1 MKKVLCYLKKTKLEV
16 ILGPLFKMI
25 EVIFELLVPVIV
37 SQIIDEGIK
46 KYNGDLTYIILMC
59 GLLLLFALLG
69 LISSI
74 TAQYFSAKAA
84 VKLTTNLNNDLFK
97 KIQSLEYSE
106 LDKIGYSTL
115 VTRMTSDVN
124 QIQIGVNMTLRLLL
138 RSPVVV
144 IGSIF
149 VSFFISKEI
158 GWIFLFTAPTLFIV
172 IFIII
177 MICIPKFKTN
187 QSALDSIV
195 ELTRENLTGVKV
207 IRAFNKQNDEIIKYE
222 KLNEKY
228 TKLQIIVG
236 RISNLTN
243 PITFALIN
251 IFIIIL
257 INAGAIQ
264 VNIGNI
270 SQGNVV
276 ALYNL
281 ISQILVETIKFANL
295 IITISKAIASCNRV
309 EEILNINSKMET
321 SSSNENSPYFIEFK
335 NVSMKYKSSQKYS
348 LNNISFKVNKGDTI
362 GIIGGTGSGKTTL
375 INLLN
380 HFYDIDEGT
389 IYFNGKELT
398 SIDSDE
404 LHKKIALVPQKAKLF
419 KGTIRSNLLWGNQN
433 ATEEDLISAIKV
445 AQAEDIILK
454 KSNGLDEIVEQNGN
468 NFSGGQKQR
477 LCIARALVKKA
488 EVLILDDSSS
498 ALDYLTDF
506 NLRKSI
512 RDLDD
517 SLTTF
522 IVSQRTASVQ
532 NCDQILVLDK
542 GFLVGYGT
550 HNQLL
555 NECNIYKEI
564 YLSQFKGEEK

>member
-1 MKKVLCYLKKTKLEV
+1 
-16 ILGPLFKMI
+16 MI

-37 SQIIDEGIK
+37 SYIIDEGIK
-46 KYNGDLTYIILMC
+46 KYNGDLTEIILMC
-59 GLLLLFALLG
+59 GLLLLFAILG
-69 LISSI
+69 LAAAI

-84 VKLTTNLNNDLFK
+84 VKLTTNLNNNLFK

-115 VTRMTSDVN
+115 ITRMTSDVN

-144 IGSIF
+144 IGSIL

-158 GWIFLFTAPTLFIV
+158 GWAFLFTAPTLFIV
-172 IFIII
+172 IFII
-177 MICIPKFKTN
+177 MLICIPKFQEN
-187 QSALDSIV
+187 QSTLDNIV
-195 ELTRENLTGVKV
+195 ELTRENLSGVKV
-207 IRAFNKQNDEIIKYE
+207 IRAFNKQNDEIK
-222 KLNEKY
+222 KNKQLNEKHA
-228 TKLQIIVG
+228 KLQIIVG

-251 IFIIIL
+251 IFIIVL
-257 INAGAIQ
+257 IYLGAIQ
-264 VNIGNI
+264 VNIGNL
-270 SQGNVV
+270 SQGKVV

-281 ISQILVETIKFANL
+281 SSQILVETIKFANL
-295 IITISKAIASCNRV
+295 IITLSKSIASAKRV
-309 EEILNINSKMET
+309 EEALNINSELKSNVSNNT
-321 SSSNENSPYFIEFK
+321 SDYFIEFA
-335 NVSMKYKSSQKYS
+335 NVSMKYQSSHKYS
-348 LNNISFKVNKGDTI
+348 LSHISFKVNKGDTI

-389 IYFNGKELT
+389 IYFDGKDISSFETNELRNRI
-398 SIDSDE
+398 S
-404 LHKKIALVPQKAKLF
+404 LVPQKAKLF
-419 KGTIRSNLLWGNQN
+419 KGTIRSNLLWGNKT
-433 ATEEDLISAIKV
+433 ASEDELLAAIKI

-454 KSNGLDEIVEQNGN
+454 KSNGLDEDVEQNGN

-477 LCIARALVKKA
+477 LCIARALVKKS

-512 RDLDD
+512 RELDNQ
-517 SLTTF
+517 LTTF
-522 IVSQRTASVQ
+522 IISQRTASVQ

-542 GFLVGYGT
+542 GVLVGCGT
-550 HNQLL
+550 HEQLL
-555 NECNIYKEI
+555 KDCEVYKEI
-564 YLSQFKGEEK
+564 YSSQFKEEEKE